1 MRKVKVAIIGAG
13 TAGLSA
19 RKEVAKLTDSYV
31 VIDDGFLGTT
41 CARVGCMPSKVLIQV
56 GNDFH
61 RRHQFELE
69 GIHGA
74 DSLQLSQPEVM
85 AHVRRLRDRFVQ
97 SVVGSFES
105 WQDKLV
111 RQQARFVSPQVL
123 QVGEEQIEAEA
134 IIVATGSKSIV
145 PQSWSAFQHRFLTSE
160 SIFEQK
166 EFPKSLCVIGLGV
179 IGIELG
185 QALTRLGVN
194 VEAVTLGKSI
204 GGLTDPQI
212 QDYALKIFCREF
224 SINTHGVKNLR
235 EEQNQ
240 LWVETDTGTIRAE
253 QALVSMGRRPRLE
266 GLGLDKLGLKLDE
279 KNQPDLEPGTF
290 QVKGEPI
297 FIVGDVNGQRPV
309 LHEATDEGR
318 IAGYNA
324 VRLGQGTECFQPR
337 VSLTIVFCEPQIAL
351 VGQTYQ
357 ELTQN
362 EIDFVTGKVCFE
374 GYGRAIVK
382 LEEVGLIHIYTER
395 NSGRILGAELFCPD
409 GEHLAHQLAWVI
421 SLKLTVTQVLALPF
435 YHPVMEEGLR
445 TALRDAASQIIP
457 QHPPLEVL
465 RCEETI
471 VLRG

>member
-19 RKEVAKLTDSYV
+19 RKEVAKLTDDYV
-31 VIDDGFLGTT
+31 VIDDGPLGTT

-56 GNDFH
+56 ANDFH
-61 RRHQFELE
+61 RRHQFALE
-69 GIHGA
+69 GIHGGE
-74 DSLQLSQPEVM
+74 SLQLCQREVM
-85 AHVRRLRDRFVQ
+85 AHVRRWRDRFVQ

-111 RQQARFVSPQVL
+111 CQRARFVSSQVL

-134 IIVATGSKSIV
+134 IIVATGSKSII
-145 PQSWSAFQHRFLTSE
+145 PQSWADFQHRFLTSE

-166 EFPKSLCVIGLGV
+166 EFPKSLCVIGLGA

-204 GGLTDPQI
+204 GGLSDPQI
-212 QDYALKIFCREF
+212 QDYALKIFRREF
-224 SINTHGVKNLR
+224 SINIHGVKNLR

-240 LWVETDTGTIRAE
+240 LWIETDTGTIRAE

-324 VRLGQGTECFQPR
+324 VRIGQEPECFQRR
-337 VSLTIVFCEPQIAL
+337 VALTIVFCEPQIAL
-351 VGQTYQ
+351 VGRTYQ
-357 ELTQN
+357 ELKQN

-382 LEEVGLIHIYTER
+382 LKEFGLIHIYAER
-395 NSGRILGAELFCPD
+395 DSGCILGAELFCPD
-409 GEHLAHQLAWVI
+409 AEHLAHQLAWVI
-421 SLKLTVTQVLALPF
+421 SLKLTVNQVLALPF

-445 TALRDAASQIIP
+445 TALRDAASQIVT
-457 QHPPLEVL
+457 QHPPLEML